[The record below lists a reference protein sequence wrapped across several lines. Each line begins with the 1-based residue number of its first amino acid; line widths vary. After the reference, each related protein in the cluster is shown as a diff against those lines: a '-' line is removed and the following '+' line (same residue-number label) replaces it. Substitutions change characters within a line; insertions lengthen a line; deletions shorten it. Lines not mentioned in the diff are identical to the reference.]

1 MTKRVPTLAVA
12 VAVAGAAAAPGSP
25 ARLPQQVPLT
35 ISISGQG
42 SVRLGDGR
50 RVACSRSCER
60 TVLARRGATVRL
72 SARAASGWV
81 FSYWAGACSTSP
93 GSACRLRLRR
103 PARARVTVLP
113 PGSTR
118 ANPVR
123 LGRPATVAGNWLV
136 SVQSVSIDATAQ
148 IVAIPGNALPR
159 AGAQYAMLYLVA
171 TYVGGGFG
179 SLGSGAAFYTVG
191 ARGAPYDRSEQALPS
206 PTLGLSDI
214 VYPGQ
219 TIGGNLAFEIAS
231 RDASSLVLFA
241 GYYEPF
247 DQSEHKVWFALR
259 S

>member
-1 MTKRVPTLAVA
+1 VAATLLSLVA
-12 VAVAGAAAAPGSP
+12 AAALAGQPAAGAAHRVALTVSIAG
-25 ARLPQQVPLT
+25 AGTVRLADGRYATCRTNCMRKFLVRR
-35 ISISGQG
+35 GA
-42 SVRLGDGR
+42 SVRLTAHAG
-50 RVACSRSCER
+50 
-60 TVLARRGATVRL
+60 
-72 SARAASGWV
+72 SGWV
-81 FSYWAGACSTSP
+81 FSYWAGACSPSP

-103 PARARVTVLP
+103 PRRARVVFLP

-123 LGRPATVAGNWLV
+123 LGRPATVAGSWLV

-148 IVAIPGNALPR
+148 IVAIPGNAPPR
-159 AGAQYAMLYLVA
+159 TGAQYAMLYLVA

-191 ARGAPYDRSEQALPS
+191 ARGAPYDRSEQELPS
-206 PTLGLSDI
+206 PQLGFSDI
-214 VYPGQ
+214 VYAGQ
-219 TIGGNLAFEIAS
+219 TIGGNVAYEIAS

-259 S
+259 